1 METIVKQR
9 LEEFLTKNITPK
21 ELAKSLRRFEHETIK
36 MVLNAES
43 EDIYC
48 KDWIADGHY
57 FLTELCEILD
67 PKLED
72 TATEDK

>member
-36 MVLNAES
+36 MVLNS
-43 EDIYC
+43 ENDDTYC

-57 FLTELCEILD
+57 LLTELCEILD

-72 TATEDK
+72 EL

>member
-9 LEEFLTKNITPK
+9 LEEFLTKNIEPK
-21 ELAKSLRRFEHETIK
+21 ELAKYLRRFKYETIK
-36 MVLNAES
+36 MVLNS
-43 EDIYC
+43 ENDDTYC
-48 KDWIADGHY
+48 KDWISDGHY

-67 PKLED
+67 PQLED

>member
-1 METIVKQR
+1 MENNIIEKLT
-9 LEEFLTKNITPK
+9 EFLTKNIEPK
-21 ELAKSLRRFEHETIK
+21 DLAKSLRRFEHETIK

-43 EDIYC
+43 EDTYC

-57 FLTELCEILD
+57 LLTELCEILD

>member
-1 METIVKQR
+1 
-9 LEEFLTKNITPK
+9 
-21 ELAKSLRRFEHETIK
+21 

-43 EDIYC
+43 EDTYC

>member
-9 LEEFLTKNITPK
+9 LEEFLTKKIKPK
-21 ELAKSLRRFEHETIK
+21 ELANSLRRFEHETIK

-43 EDIYC
+43 EDTYC

-67 PKLED
+67 PQLED

>member
-1 METIVKQR
+1 MEAAVKQR
-9 LEEFLTKNITPK
+9 LEEFLTKKIKPK
-21 ELAKSLRRFEHETIK
+21 ELAKSLRRFDYEAIK

-43 EDIYC
+43 EDTYC

-57 FLTELCEILD
+57 FLTELCEILE

>member
-9 LEEFLTKNITPK
+9 LEEFLTKNIKPK
-21 ELAKSLRRFEHETIK
+21 ELAKSLRRFEHDTIK
-36 MVLNAES
+36 MVLYS
-43 EDIYC
+43 YYDDTYC

-57 FLTELCEILD
+57 LLTELCEILD

>member
-1 METIVKQR
+1 MENNIIEKLT
-9 LEEFLTKNITPK
+9 EFLTKKIKPK

-43 EDIYC
+43 EDTYC

>member
-1 METIVKQR
+1 MEAAVKQR
-9 LEEFLTKNITPK
+9 LEKFLTKNITPK

-36 MVLNAES
+36 MVLNS
-43 EDIYC
+43 ENDDTYC

-67 PKLED
+67 PKLIDE
-72 TATEDK
+72 EK

>member
-9 LEEFLTKNITPK
+9 LEEFLTKRTAPK

-43 EDIYC
+43 EDTYC

>member
-1 METIVKQR
+1 MENNIIEKLT
-9 LEEFLTKNITPK
+9 EFLTKNIEPK
-21 ELAKSLRRFEHETIK
+21 DLAKSLRRFEHETIK

-43 EDIYC
+43 EDTYC

-72 TATEDK
+72 EEK